1 MLEDYL
7 NQTCTVRYADGTNA
21 RGQPIYS
28 EPHSVPCR
36 LVQKHQLVN
45 RSDGSTVT
53 AEHICYL
60 TEKITTGDTINGL
73 AVLSVSE
80 MTDLDGEITGYKA
93 VM

>member
-36 LVQKHQLVN
+36 LVQKYQLVN
-45 RSDGSTVT
+45 KF
-53 AEHICYL
+53 
-60 TEKITTGDTINGL
+60 EKKEKKIFSKGL
-73 AVLSVSE
+73 CRNISL
-80 MTDLDGEITGYKA
+80 
-93 VM
+93 